1 MKSPGIKPKHKH
13 LSNNNNIH
21 NNHHRASICSKS
33 IASHDHSP
41 PDGISNIGPSGHDC
55 SVFHSHSNSNN
66 FSVDTISLM
75 STASTVT
82 NSYDLNASLSHSPMS
97 MSHLTSSTVD
107 IMSTSARADISPI
120 YQPNTF
126 TRFKSNKA
134 TQHLELSDSK
144 SRSPSSPK
152 VSSNFHFFPNAVP
165 SHFNEIEPVPPSP
178 HVNVP
183 NTAGPLPPPIHPHH
197 SQTEIRLPPPLPPRR
212 NDAQRK
218 QAPDAPL
225 LPPRDEE
232 ANPPPLPPRAHHIL
246 PPPIITSHEH
256 KILRDKPLPPISSS
270 SSLLQPNTS
279 TIMMRRNSAL
289 EKQRA
294 SQNSTDN
301 ENTSPKCDSQNTLTT
316 TSSASIQEPSSQQQQ
331 SAITAGTYHQN
342 AEENL
347 LSISP
352 AVSSSAT
359 SSPITPM
366 TPISPQIITSAVKM
380 TIGSS
385 DITNL
390 LCHGNRGSPFVNMC
404 STSSG
409 LPVLPPKPGS
419 SGLYSDGELIF
430 WF

>member
-1 MKSPGIKPKHKH
+1 M
-13 LSNNNNIH
+13 SNNNTIH
-21 NNHHRASICSKS
+21 NNHHRTSICKS
-33 IASHDHSP
+33 ITPHDQSP
-41 PDGISNIGPSGHDC
+41 PDGSSHLGSSGHDF
-55 SVFHSHSNSNN
+55 SVFHQHSNN
-66 FSVDTISLM
+66 FSDTISLM
-75 STASTVT
+75 SSASTVT

-120 YQPNTF
+120 YQPNSF
-126 TRFKSNKA
+126 SRFKSNKT
-134 TQHLELSDSK
+134 TQHLEHNDRQN
-144 SRSPSSPK
+144 RSPSSPK
-152 VSSNFHFFPNAVP
+152 VTSNFHFFPNTVP
-165 SHFNEIEPVPPSP
+165 IHFNEMEPVPPSP

-183 NTAGPLPPPIHPHH
+183 NTAAPLPPPIYPHH
-197 SQTEIRLPPPLPPRR
+197 SQTEVRLPPPLPPRR

-232 ANPPPLPPRAHHIL
+232 ANPPPLPPRAHHML
-246 PPPIITSHEH
+246 PPPIIASHDH
-256 KILRDKPLPPISSS
+256 KILREKPLPPT

-301 ENTSPKCDSQNTLTT
+301 ENTSPKCDSQNTPTT
-316 TSSASIQEPSSQQQQ
+316 TSSTPQQ
-331 SAITAGTYHQN
+331 SAIAVTTTYHQP
-342 AEENL
+342 EENL

-352 AVSSSAT
+352 AVSSSTT
-359 SSPITPM
+359 SSPITSPV
-366 TPISPQIITSAVKM
+366 TPITSPIPPQIITSAAVKL

-385 DITNL
+385 DITSL
-390 LCHGNRGSPFVNMC
+390 LCHGNRGSAFVNMC

-419 SGLYSDGELIF
+419 SGIYNDGEFFFSKLN
-430 WF
+430 